1 MNLSAITKK
10 YIGQP
15 FKNYGCIE
23 LVVAVLAEMGHP
35 LPDTVDGINVIN
47 YHDLVEFDIK
57 KAHFKML
64 RAFRKIGSPASTKYP
79 AIGDLLVVMQYGCS
93 LFPAVAVGGGMGLAS
108 FIRDGVCVFSLDK
121 YNRTIMARR
130 VG

>member
-23 LVVAVLAEMGHP
+23 LVVAVMAEMGRP
-35 LPDTVDGINVIN
+35 LPDTVDGIDAVSYREI
-47 YHDLVEFDIK
+47 VASDIK
-57 KAHFKML
+57 KAQVAML
-64 RAFRKIGSPASTKYP
+64 RAFRQIGQPASTKYP
-79 AIGDLLVVMQYGCS
+79 AIGDLLICMQSGAS